1 MKRTIKWNIAQKAEL
16 KWWQQ
21 YLKGKDVE
29 AYHTWKRAYWQG
41 ILDKIAG
48 SAPIR
53 EGMSILDAGCGPAG
67 MFMQL
72 PNCNVDALDPLL
84 DEYEK
89 NLPHFKRSMYANTTF
104 HALPLEQY
112 QTDKQYDIVF
122 CMNAINHVSDIAFSY
137 DLLAKMVKPGGKLVV
152 SIDAHNHNFFK
163 HLFRMIPGD
172 ILHPHQYD
180 LKEYSAFIIDRN
192 CRILQTEKLKHEF
205 FFDHY
210 VQVAQKIS

>member
-1 MKRTIKWNIAQKAEL
+1 MFTNRYLRDLLTFEAVAKVNMKRTIKWNIAQKAEL

-84 DEYEK
+84 DKYEK
-89 NLPHFKRSMYANTTF
+89 RKKSVLQSH
-104 HALPLEQY
+104 Y
-112 QTDKQYDIVF
+112 QQI
-122 CMNAINHVSDIAFSY
+122 
-137 DLLAKMVKPGGKLVV
+137 GG
-152 SIDAHNHNFFK
+152 
-163 HLFRMIPGD
+163 
-172 ILHPHQYD
+172 
-180 LKEYSAFIIDRN
+180 
-192 CRILQTEKLKHEF
+192 
-205 FFDHY
+205 
-210 VQVAQKIS
+210 VQF